1 MKRFITITSVLLLLV
16 GCSSA
21 VSARDLNQ
29 IIVDQAK
36 TSVEKP
42 VSSVDYRSHLIK
54 IHKLD
59 RNTVR
64 MKQVIKYLMT
74 RVDKTSYVFSGSSPR
89 GWDCSGLVRWTYKRF
104 SLEIP
109 HSANKQAHIGKRVS
123 DPVPGDIVVMAY
135 QGSHNFYHSAIYIG
149 NGKIINAHYQAGTT
163 IVQALTAYKNSQ
175 IRYVR
180 IIDQYYPKE
189 KIAPVIQI
197 TKN

>member
-21 VSARDLNQ
+21 ASARDRNK
-29 IIVDQAK
+29 IIADQAK

-64 MKQVIKYLMT
+64 MKQVIKYLKT
-74 RVDKTSYVFSGSSPR
+74 RVEKTSYVFSGSSPQ

-104 SLEIP
+104 GLEIP

-123 DPVPGDIVVMAY
+123 NPVPGDIVVMAY
-135 QGSHNFYHSAIYIG
+135 AGSTNFYHSAIYLG
-149 NGKIINAHYQAGTT
+149 NGKIVNAHYQAKTT
-163 IVQALTAYKNSQ
+163 IVQPLTDYKRSQ
-175 IRYVR
+175 IRFVR
-180 IIDQYYPKE
+180 VIDQ
-189 KIAPVIQI
+189 KIPSEIVKTLIQ
-197 TKN
+197 K